1 MRRAPGTLGARLS
14 IFAGHEP
21 TFSQKAK
28 DMLPRVLLVLIFLD
42 RVRFKGCAMDAM
54 DQFVTRANIGHFRD
68 RLSREVNPE
77 TTFLQRLLVEEED
90 KLGADLESLA
100 DAQRHIE
107 DGHHRI
113 ERQRALVATIE
124 RYGLKGLD
132 HAKCLLDGL
141 AETQVLYQHYYDRL
155 LIKISEN
162 QL

>member
-1 MRRAPGTLGARLS
+1 
-14 IFAGHEP
+14 
-21 TFSQKAK
+21 
-28 DMLPRVLLVLIFLD
+28 
-42 RVRFKGCAMDAM
+42 MDA

-68 RLSREVNPE
+68 RLSREVNKE
-77 TTFLQRLLVEEED
+77 TRAFLQKLLVEQED

-124 RYGLKGLD
+124 RYDLKGLD